1 MCLLFYISSIRYT
14 SLKTTWLK
22 RIMKTAA
29 GISILLGQYN
39 EMEIAYH
46 SPASPT
52 NTTKR
57 KENTT
62 FNTTTQW
69 RILPRMWPF
78 LSCFWR
84 QNWRVIFEVFQSNFS
99 FAWLNSTTGSLVW
112 ENEWINWEMFTSSLR
127 SDNFKSVNI
136 SGKIRHC
143 AYVLCW
149 PNPFI
154 D

>member
-1 MCLLFYISSIRYT
+1 
-14 SLKTTWLK
+14 
-22 RIMKTAA
+22 MKTAA

-69 RILPRMWPF
+69 RILPKIWPVW
-78 LSCFWR
+78 LDS
-84 QNWRVIFEVFQSNFS
+84 ILLLEVQFGRINE
-99 FAWLNSTTGSLVW
+99 TTEKCS
-112 ENEWINWEMFTSSLR
+112 
-127 SDNFKSVNI
+127 
-136 SGKIRHC
+136 
-143 AYVLCW
+143 
-149 PNPFI
+149 
-154 D
+154 